1 MGVVLGFMFVR
12 EFLVDSRTVGVI
24 PAACTIFSLLS
35 ILAATRSV
43 CNSCWQ
49 HPVIIGVI
57 ATLVLIKPAGLISFC
72 ISRGERKHFT
82 GGKSEWL
89 RLAPPLKLRRYAVA

>member
-1 MGVVLGFMFVR
+1 
-12 EFLVDSRTVGVI
+12 
-24 PAACTIFSLLS
+24 
-35 ILAATRSV
+35 
-43 CNSCWQ
+43 
-49 HPVIIGVI
+49 
-57 ATLVLIKPAGLISFC
+57 LIKPVGLISYC